1 MKLPEDII
9 DADVILLIKKGDKAA
24 FQKVFEEYA
33 PKIYNFSFSYLNNII
48 EAEELVQDV
57 FLKLWDKRETLDH
70 SKNLK
75 AYIYKVAINTIYDV
89 IRRRNVENA
98 FKDFANSTYDTSS
111 NNTWHTIIYDEMQE
125 KLDLLV
131 NQFPEQR
138 KKIYKL
144 SKEKGLS
151 NDEIALKLKI
161 SKRTVENQ
169 LYRAISFLK
178 QHFKNESLAA
188 ILFFYLF
195 H

>member
-1 MKLPEDII
+1 MKEAEDKI

-57 FLKLWDKRETLDH
+57 FLKLWDKRETLDQ

-75 AYIYKVAINTIYDV
+75 AYIYKVAVNTIYDV
-89 IRRRNVENA
+89 IRRRNVENS
-98 FKDFANSTYDTSS
+98 FKDFATSTYDTSS
-111 NNTWHTIIYDEMQE
+111 NSTWHTVIYDEMKE

-131 NQFPEQR
+131 SQFPEQR

-178 QHFKNESLAA
+178 EHFKNETLAVM
-188 ILFFYLF
+188 LFIYLF
-195 H
+195 S

>member
-1 MKLPEDII
+1 MNVSEDII
-9 DADVILLIKKGDKAA
+9 RLIKSGNKEA

-33 PKIYNFSFSYLNNII
+33 PKIYHFSLSYLNNIV

-57 FLKLWDKRETLDH
+57 FLKLWEKRETLDH
-70 SKNLK
+70 TKNLK

-98 FKDFANSTYDTSS
+98 FKDFANSSYETSS
-111 NNTWHTIIYDEMQE
+111 NNTWHTIIYEEMQE

-131 NQFPEQR
+131 KQFPEQR
-138 KKIYKL
+138 RKIYKL

-188 ILFFYLF
+188 LLFFYLF

>member
-1 MKLPEDII
+1 MKLPENII
-9 DADVILLIKKGDKAA
+9 DADIIRLIKQGNKEV
-24 FQKVFEEYA
+24 FERIFEEYS
-33 PKIYNFSFSYLNNII
+33 PKIYHFSLSYLNNTV

-70 SKNLK
+70 TKNLK

-89 IRRRNVENA
+89 LRRRNVENA
-98 FKDFANSTYDTSS
+98 FKDFANSSYETSS
-111 NNTWHTIIYDEMQE
+111 DNTWHTIIYEEMQA

-178 QHFKNESLAA
+178 QHFKEESLAA
-188 ILFFYLF
+188 LFFIYLF

>member
-1 MKLPEDII
+1 MKLPENINDADII
-9 DADVILLIKKGDKAA
+9 RLIKQGNKEV
-24 FQKVFEEYA
+24 FERIFEEYA
-33 PKIYNFSFSYLNNII
+33 PKIYHFSLSYLNNVV

-70 SKNLK
+70 TKNLK

-89 IRRRNVENA
+89 LRRRNVENA
-98 FKDFANSTYDTSS
+98 FKDFANSSYETSS
-111 NNTWHTIIYDEMQE
+111 DNTWHTIIYEEMQA

-178 QHFKNESLAA
+178 QHFKEESLAA
-188 ILFFYLF
+188 LLFIYLF